1 MGPAETRTAAA
12 ATSVTENATCEKQ
25 RIGGVFFLG
34 GERLVR
40 SKRKKEKVGMNGE
53 DWCTA
58 TDATLRTV
66 CVVKKGRGNLGRRE

>member
-1 MGPAETRTAAA
+1 MGLAETA

-25 RIGGVFFLG
+25 RIGGGFFFGLLG
-34 GERLVR
+34 
-40 SKRKKEKVGMNGE
+40 RKGRRKKVGMNGE

-66 CVVKKGRGNLGRRE
+66 CVVKKGRGNLGRE